1 MLTEF
6 TSFTDCTSFT
16 SSTNNNELELLIT
29 ADDIRDKIYTI
40 RGVQVMLD
48 SDLAQLYQV
57 ETRILNQAV
66 KRNINRF
73 PERYC
78 FQLTEEEVDASKSHI
93 VILNRTKGRG
103 SNIKYLPHAFSVEG
117 VAMLSAILRSP
128 IAVQMSIKIM
138 DAFVSMRHYLADNA
152 MVFQR
157 LDRIELKQIEADEK
171 FNQLFGRLEDPRP
184 DKAVIFFKGQM
195 WDASSCIE
203 RILEQAD
210 SEIILIDPY
219 VDRRTLDMLS
229 RKKTGVAVLMFT
241 SASGNRTTDKE
252 INDFNA
258 QYPSLD
264 VRMTD
269 EFHDRFLILDRRQM
283 YHIGASIKDAGKK
296 AFEISPNEDPKVLEC
311 ILSRLDMSD

>member
-1 MLTEF
+1 MRVSSMLTEF

-16 SSTNNNELELLIT
+16 SSTNNNELELLIK
-29 ADDIRDKIYTI
+29 ADDIRNKIYTI

-78 FQLTEEEVDASKSHI
+78 FQLTEEEVDTSKSHI

-103 SNIKYLPHAFSVEG
+103 SNIKYLPHAFSEEG

-157 LDRIELKQIEADEK
+157 LDRIELKQLEADEK
-171 FNQLFGRLEDPRP
+171 FHQLFGRLEEPRT

-195 WDASSCIE
+195 WDAASCIE
-203 RILEQAD
+203 QILEKAER
-210 SEIILIDPY
+210 EIILIDSY

-229 RKKTGVAVLMFT
+229 RKKAGVTVLLFT
-241 SASGNRTTDKE
+241 SASGNRITEKE
-252 INDFNA
+252 LNDFNS
-258 QYPSLD
+258 QYPSLE

-269 EFHDRFLILDRRQM
+269 EFHDRFLILD
-283 YHIGASIKDAGKK
+283 
-296 AFEISPNEDPKVLEC
+296 
-311 ILSRLDMSD
+311 

>member
-1 MLTEF
+1 MNK
-6 TSFTDCTSFT
+6 D
-16 SSTNNNELELLIT
+16 ELELLIT

-48 SDLAQLYQV
+48 RDIAKLYSV
-57 ETRILNQAV
+57 ETRVLNQAV
-66 KRNINRF
+66 SRNSERF
-73 PERYC
+73 PDEYC
-78 FQLTEEEVDASKSHI
+78 FQLTGKEFNEWKSQ
-93 VILNRTKGRG
+93 VVM
-103 SNIKYLPHAFSVEG
+103 SNADKMGLRRPPFCFSERG
-117 VAMLSAILRSP
+117 VAMLSTVLRSNSA
-128 IAVQMSIKIM
+128 IIISMRIM

-171 FNQLFGRLEDPRP
+171 FHQLFCRLEEPGT

-195 WDASSCIE
+195 WDAASCIE

-241 SASGNRTTDKE
+241 SASGNRITEKE
-252 INDFNA
+252 ISDFNA

-269 EFHDRFLILDRRQM
+269 EFHDRFMILDRRQM

-296 AFEISPNEDPKVLEC
+296 AFEISTNEDPKILEC